1 MSNRKAAKPA
11 KSITKRGTLVPTL
24 CNLFNAVGAKALSV
38 NLARDLAAAYGLNR
52 TSAELTF
59 YRWRDGL
66 YGKPA
71 VNPAI

>member
-11 KSITKRGTLVPTL
+11 KSQVARGAVIPTL
-24 CNLFNAVGAKALSV
+24 CNLFNAIGAKALSV
-38 NLARDLAAAYGLNR
+38 NLARDMAEMYGINR

-66 YGKPA
+66 FGKPA
-71 VNPAI
+71 LNPTR